1 MGVEKLNKAYIITSK
16 SNLDKLISKLIDF
29 EYFHVN
35 ELREE
40 KTEYGSYLIQ
50 NLSKFSSE
58 MDSLLSE
65 LNVKKEFG
73 VLDYLLSKEKYKKNV
88 YDFVSIEDFLN
99 FSKQKINFLKNTFMP
114 CIEEKRKK
122 IKEVGDKESLREYL
136 TYFQKIKIPI
146 SKFFTIKNFLITLVV
161 TTEKSLIELQKS
173 LPSEVFI
180 VSEKVTEDKY
190 VTLLIAKPMFQEKLN
205 RILGSLDIKVI
216 NVKEF
221 YGLNINEYLNKLNIE
236 INELKKKIDE
246 ISAFI
251 DKTIKEKYNELLEVY
266 ELIYLQYL
274 NALNLKFSKVTKHF
288 IIIEGYIPARMK
300 TQFSLHLKDLAYVE
314 YDELNKNEINNAP
327 SLILNKPIINT
338 FELITNMHG
347 KARYNEI
354 DPTPFIFF
362 FFSIFYGYMFADFG
376 GGFILFLL
384 GILLYVKTLGNLK
397 RWGILIMCLG
407 VSSMIFGLIYGEF
420 FGFGIPFIKYEPIL
434 ELINHK
440 TKEMNPATILFVIQL
455 SLITGVIHIT
465 LGMFIRF
472 VNGIIA
478 KNYEDILGGIAY
490 LTFYLSSVFLIYGL
504 IVVGFNFNNFA
515 YGSSLILGIP
525 AHIYSKVFSVLS
537 LFGLALIFSF
547 KYLAHRFEHGAEVK
561 LKSYLGE
568 GAIEVFDS
576 ITRLLSNTISY
587 VRLAILVIVHTA
599 LLLNLNLVT
608 NIYLGNPIIT
618 TIVVTIALIFGNIG
632 IILLEGFIVFIQ
644 ALRLHLY
651 EWFTKF
657 YYGDGK
663 EFRRFLKEGNYT
675 RLSYSALKGE
685 ASSI

>member
-1 MGVEKLNKAYIITSK
+1 MKLGVEKLNKAYIITSK

-29 EYFHVN
+29 EYFHVI
-35 ELREE
+35 EEKEE
-40 KTEYGSYLIQ
+40 KTEYISYLIQ
-50 NLSKFSSE
+50 NLSRFSSE

-65 LNVKKEFG
+65 LNIKKEFG
-73 VLDYLLSKEKYKKNV
+73 VFDYLLSKGKYKKNL
-88 YDFVSIEDFLN
+88 YEFATIEDFLN

-114 CIEEKRKK
+114 YIEEKRRK
-122 IKEVGDKESLREYL
+122 IKEIADKESLREYL
-136 TYFQKIKIPI
+136 TYLQKIKIPLA
-146 SKFFTIKNFLITLVV
+146 KYLAIKNFLITLVI
-161 TTEKSLIELQKS
+161 TTEKSLIELQKT

-180 VSEKVTEDKY
+180 VSEKVAEDKY
-190 VTLLIAKPMFQEKLN
+190 VTLLIAKPLLQEKLN
-205 RILGSLDIKVI
+205 RILGSLDIRVI

-221 YGLNINEYLNKLNIE
+221 YGLNIEEYLDKLSVE

-251 DKTIKEKYNELLEVY
+251 DKAIKEKYNELLEVY

-274 NALNLKFSKVTKHF
+274 NTLNLKFSKVTKYF

-300 TQFSLHLKDLAYVE
+300 SRFSSYLKDLAYVE

-362 FFSIFYGYMFADFG
+362 FFSLFYGYMFADVG
-376 GGFILFLL
+376 GGLILLLL
-384 GILLYVKTLGNLK
+384 GILLYIKTLGNLK

-407 VSSMIFGLIYGEF
+407 ISSIIFGLIYGEF

-440 TKEMNPATILFVIQL
+440 TKEMNAATILFVIQL
-455 SLITGVIHIT
+455 SLIIGVIHIA

-490 LTFYLSSVFLIYGL
+490 LTFYLSSVFFMYGL
-504 IVVGFNFNNFA
+504 ISVGFNFNNFA

-525 AHIYSKVFSVLS
+525 AHVYSKVFSSLA
-537 LFGLALIFSF
+537 LFGLILVFSF
-547 KYLAHRFEHGAEVK
+547 KYLAHRLEHGANVK

-568 GAIEVFDS
+568 GAIEVFDA

-608 NIYLGNPIIT
+608 NLYLGNPIIT
-618 TIVVTIALIFGNIG
+618 TIIVAIALIFGNIG
-632 IILLEGFIVFIQ
+632 IIVMEGFIVFIQ

-675 RLSYSALKGE
+675 RITYK
-685 ASSI
+685 